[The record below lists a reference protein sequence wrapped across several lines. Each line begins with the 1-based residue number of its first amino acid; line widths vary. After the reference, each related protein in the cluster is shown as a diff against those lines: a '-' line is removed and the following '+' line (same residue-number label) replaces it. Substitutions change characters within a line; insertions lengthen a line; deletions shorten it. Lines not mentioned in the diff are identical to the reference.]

1 MIVVDEKVMRLDM
14 NRDTNE
20 LPGVIAELEDGYLT
34 IQSNWYVAQSA
45 FMVET
50 NN

>member
-1 MIVVDEKVMRLDM
+1 MRPDM

-34 IQSNWYVAQSA
+34 IQSNWYVVQSTFKA
-45 FMVET
+45 KSDA
-50 NN
+50 